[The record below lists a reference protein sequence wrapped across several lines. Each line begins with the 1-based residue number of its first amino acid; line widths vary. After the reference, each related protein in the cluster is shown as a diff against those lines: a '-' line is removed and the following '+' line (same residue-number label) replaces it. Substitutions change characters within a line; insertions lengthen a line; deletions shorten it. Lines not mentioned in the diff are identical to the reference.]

1 MGGAEGGVGM
11 GKIFQEG
18 CWVVRSGNWSALPPS
33 SACLLETSFSILSDF
48 PHTSSRVLV
57 TETRAL
63 NNVPIVFTLSGW

>member
-1 MGGAEGGVGM
+1 M

-18 CWVVRSGNWSALPPS
+18 CWAVRSGNWSALPPS

-48 PHTSSRVLV
+48 PHTSSRVLA